1 MMRFAIPLMTLGITL
16 TTGLVWSASTFAQG
30 SREENSRWYM
40 TLNGGSSALNNVSA
54 NLQRPAQPSTTG
66 KLNLGGGA
74 LYGGSIG
81 YWINPS
87 VRVEGE
93 LAYRSNRVKSNSV
106 AGIDAQ
112 QSDADLASLAFM
124 VNGLYDFEGW
134 QSSFARFRPFVGAG
148 VGLAQEIDT
157 DLKVGGVSREF
168 SGDRFAY
175 QLVGGVNWYYRSGW
189 FAGARVKWFD
199 AGSVNLA
206 STAANL
212 GTLKTDYRGL
222 SAELTL
228 GYRF

>member
-1 MMRFAIPLMTLGITL
+1 MMRTAIPLAMLSLTLSTA
-16 TTGLVWSASTFAQG
+16 LVCPALALAQSSTDSG
-30 SREENSRWYM
+30 RWYV
-40 TLNGGSSALNNVSA
+40 TLNGGSSAINDPSV
-54 NLQRPAQPSTTG
+54 NLLRPSLPSTTG

-74 LYGGSIG
+74 LYGGSVG

-93 LAYRSNRVKSNSV
+93 LAYRSNRVKSTTV

-112 QSDADLASLAFM
+112 QTDADLASLAFM

-134 QSSFARFRPFVGAG
+134 QTSFARFRPFVGAG

-157 DLKVGGVSREF
+157 DIKVGGVSREF

-189 FAGARVKWFD
+189 FAGARVKWFK
-199 AGSVNLA
+199 AGSVDLA
-206 STAANL
+206 SSTANL

-222 SAELTL
+222 SAELSV